1 MPSQIHPVRIAR
13 CGMLVLGSA
22 AHLSSAA
29 TVPDGASARL
39 TGGVTGRCRPWT
51 VEWKVSGEHEGGQVM
66 ATTKA
71 LEQAEIDRL
80 EAQVTASQRMASEE
94 ETDADRALG
103 RKVLTGEMSADDAIA
118 VRLAQIDAKHG
129 ITR

>member
-1 MPSQIHPVRIAR
+1 
-13 CGMLVLGSA
+13 
-22 AHLSSAA
+22 
-29 TVPDGASARL
+29 
-39 TGGVTGRCRPWT
+39 
-51 VEWKVSGEHEGGQVM
+51 M

-80 EAQVTASQRMASEE
+80 EAQVTAGQRMASEE

>member
-1 MPSQIHPVRIAR
+1 
-13 CGMLVLGSA
+13 
-22 AHLSSAA
+22 
-29 TVPDGASARL
+29 
-39 TGGVTGRCRPWT
+39 
-51 VEWKVSGEHEGGQVM
+51 M

-71 LEQAEIDRL
+71 LELAEIDRL

>member
-1 MPSQIHPVRIAR
+1 
-13 CGMLVLGSA
+13 
-22 AHLSSAA
+22 
-29 TVPDGASARL
+29 
-39 TGGVTGRCRPWT
+39 
-51 VEWKVSGEHEGGQVM
+51 M

-118 VRLAQIDAKHG
+118 VRLARIDAKHG

>member
-1 MPSQIHPVRIAR
+1 
-13 CGMLVLGSA
+13 
-22 AHLSSAA
+22 
-29 TVPDGASARL
+29 
-39 TGGVTGRCRPWT
+39 
-51 VEWKVSGEHEGGQVM
+51 M

-103 RKVLTGEMSADDAIA
+103 RKVLTGTPSPSGW
-118 VRLAQIDAKHG
+118 RRS
-129 ITR
+129 TRSTASPGNTPRANVSGGGGR

>member
-1 MPSQIHPVRIAR
+1 
-13 CGMLVLGSA
+13 
-22 AHLSSAA
+22 
-29 TVPDGASARL
+29 
-39 TGGVTGRCRPWT
+39 
-51 VEWKVSGEHEGGQVM
+51 M

-103 RKVLTGEMSADDAIA
+103 RKVLAGELSADEAIA
-118 VRLAQIDAKHG
+118 IRLAQIDQKHG

>member
-1 MPSQIHPVRIAR
+1 
-13 CGMLVLGSA
+13 
-22 AHLSSAA
+22 
-29 TVPDGASARL
+29 
-39 TGGVTGRCRPWT
+39 
-51 VEWKVSGEHEGGQVM
+51 M

>member
-1 MPSQIHPVRIAR
+1 
-13 CGMLVLGSA
+13 
-22 AHLSSAA
+22 
-29 TVPDGASARL
+29 
-39 TGGVTGRCRPWT
+39 
-51 VEWKVSGEHEGGQVM
+51 M

-103 RKVLTGEMSADDAIA
+103 RKVITGEMSADDAIA

>member
-1 MPSQIHPVRIAR
+1 
-13 CGMLVLGSA
+13 
-22 AHLSSAA
+22 
-29 TVPDGASARL
+29 
-39 TGGVTGRCRPWT
+39 
-51 VEWKVSGEHEGGQVM
+51 M

-94 ETDADRALG
+94 ETDADHALG